1 LTKREASSL
10 PDLSVQYAD
19 YAVWQRHWLHGPLFD
34 RLLSYWKHQLQDVPP
49 VLELRAD
56 HPRPENQSHRGAIHS
71 TVLPVNLLESLRILS
86 RQEGVTLFM
95 TLLAA
100 YEVLLWRCSGQ
111 NDFIVGTDVANRNRI
126 ETESLIGFFV
136 NVLPLRARMA
146 PKASFTDLLAQVR
159 ETALGAYAHQDV
171 PLEKLVE
178 ELQPQRSL
186 SHNPLVQVLFVLQNT
201 PKESLQVPGL
211 TIARLGVVESTKFDL
226 ALFLH
231 EVEQGI
237 HLTLQYNTDLF
248 EPGTIRTMA
257 AHYETLLSSIIAR
270 PDVPLNALAEILA
283 EADRRQRLLDEKEF
297 EEASMRRL
305 KRLKRRTTTS

>member
-1 LTKREASSL
+1 
-10 PDLSVQYAD
+10 
-19 YAVWQRHWLHGPLFD
+19 
-34 RLLSYWKHQLQDVPP
+34 
-49 VLELRAD
+49 
-56 HPRPENQSHRGAIHS
+56 
-71 TVLPVNLLESLRILS
+71 
-86 RQEGVTLFM
+86 
-95 TLLAA
+95 
-100 YEVLLWRCSGQ
+100 
-111 NDFIVGTDVANRNRI
+111 
-126 ETESLIGFFV
+126 
-136 NVLPLRARMA
+136 
-146 PKASFTDLLAQVR
+146 
-159 ETALGAYAHQDV
+159 
-171 PLEKLVE
+171 
-178 ELQPQRSL
+178 
-186 SHNPLVQVLFVLQNT
+186 
-201 PKESLQVPGL
+201 
-211 TIARLGVVESTKFDL
+211 VESTKFDL